1 MLDWND
7 LRYVQAIARAGNIAD
22 AADALGM
29 HQSTVVRRLNA
40 IEKNLGVRLFD
51 RFSTGYVATAAGE
64 EFCQTAKRIE
74 ADILN
79 LDRKINGRDMRPSG
93 VVRVTTNDILLKLLT
108 ASFAALRQAYP
119 EIALE
124 VIMSSELFNL
134 AKRDADVAIRMTKQ
148 PSELLVGRR
157 VGKVARAVYASK
169 GYLKTHPNLKDLSNH
184 DWIGC
189 DENLANPDVHWLK
202 QAFPDLTFYYRI
214 NTCTGMLAAVKEHLG
229 LAVLPCYAADGDP
242 DLVQV
247 HPPIAE
253 LEKDLWILT
262 HEDLRYVAR
271 VRAFIDF
278 IASALAP
285 QCALLEGQQHVRE
298 LVGI

>member
-1 MLDWND
+1 M
-7 LRYVQAIARAGNIAD
+7 
-22 AADALGM
+22 
-29 HQSTVVRRLNA
+29 
-40 IEKNLGVRLFD
+40 
-51 RFSTGYVATAAGE
+51 
-64 EFCQTAKRIE
+64 
-74 ADILN
+74 
-79 LDRKINGRDMRPSG
+79 
-93 VVRVTTNDILLKLLT
+93 
-108 ASFAALRQAYP
+108 
-119 EIALE
+119 
-124 VIMSSELFNL
+124 VI
-134 AKRDADVAIRMTKQ
+134 
-148 PSELLVGRR
+148 
-157 VGKVARAVYASK
+157 
-169 GYLKTHPNLKDLSNH
+169 
-184 DWIGC
+184 
-189 DENLANPDVHWLK
+189 ANPDVHWLK

-247 HPPIAE
+247 HPPIAG
-253 LEKDLWILT
+253 LEKELWILT